1 MSDQWGSENWM
12 HSEVPVAED
21 VQGYSSSTPP
31 LFVANV
37 PDDKPIVKA
46 TVEAWDVDVAFND
59 QLDIGGTLARYS
71 HTEVFNL
78 DEAVQSQPGVY
89 TKTIID
95 SGSYDGSSWWDDDD
109 ATIEYTMYM
118 DYELS
123 YQEQMTLAEKFS
135 PQLYFDLL
143 EVYRPRDIR
152 DFLEHAD
159 LKNSSGGLVNSTPTP
174 GILEEYAGTGH
185 YLDLDNAYHT

>member
-1 MSDQWGSENWM
+1 
-12 HSEVPVAED
+12 
-21 VQGYSSSTPP
+21 
-31 LFVANV
+31 
-37 PDDKPIVKA
+37 
-46 TVEAWDVDVAFND
+46 
-59 QLDIGGTLARYS
+59 
-71 HTEVFNL
+71 
-78 DEAVQSQPGVY
+78 
-89 TKTIID
+89 
-95 SGSYDGSSWWDDDD
+95 
-109 ATIEYTMYM
+109 MYM

-185 YLDLDNAYHT
+185 YLDLDNAYHTTWTLIMPITHRTLRFTGSNFTRMCSQAIKITLLCNTGSSISTMIG